1 MKKLMPSLIVTIVSF
16 GGAIFY
22 ALSCI
27 ERSVLKLGLNHH
39 SQEVDEKDIRFV
51 HASLKRLIPL
61 LPPSNGVVIVFGT
74 GAMVYQGFTRNW
86 DRASI
91 AVLAFYWS
99 VMGYLISFGKIA
111 AAVKDVRAIS
121 SDSSIEDVRRG
132 VARLIV
138 RHHIGLI
145 ANLGAVMLEFILMAT
160 DARESPP
167 TS

>member
-1 MKKLMPSLIVTIVSF
+1 
-16 GGAIFY
+16 
-22 ALSCI
+22 
-27 ERSVLKLGLNHH
+27 
-39 SQEVDEKDIRFV
+39 
-51 HASLKRLIPL
+51 
-61 LPPSNGVVIVFGT
+61 
-74 GAMVYQGFTRNW
+74 MVYQGFTRKW

-91 AVLAFYWS
+91 AVLAFSWS

-111 AAVKDVRAIS
+111 AAVKDVRETS
-121 SDSSIEDVRRG
+121 SDSSIKEGRRG

-138 RHHIGLI
+138 QHHIGLI

>member
-1 MKKLMPSLIVTIVSF
+1 MKKLIPSLIVAIFSF
-16 GGAIFY
+16 GVAIFY

-27 ERSVLKLGLNHH
+27 ERSVLKLGLNQH

-61 LPPSNGVVIVFGT
+61 LPPSNGFVIVFGT
-74 GAMVYQGFTRNW
+74 AAMVYQGFTRNW
-86 DRASI
+86 DRGSI

-99 VMGYLISFGKIA
+99 VMGYLISFGTIA
-111 AAVKDVRAIS
+111 AAVKDVRETS
-121 SDSSIEDVRRG
+121 SDNRIEDVRRG

-145 ANLGAVMLEFILMAT
+145 ANLGVVIFEFILMAT
-160 DARESPP
+160 DAQESLPR
-167 TS
+167 S